1 VVGNAAGWPQAAG
14 LIGGVLADALLG
26 DPRRGHPV
34 AAFGRIMTAVERAIY
49 ADGRLCGA
57 AFTAS
62 GVALAV
68 VPALAAGP
76 VLNAVPASACRMR
89 DAGLGRGAVSVLTGS
104 RPRRRPAGAA
114 VTAATTGAVTAAAT
128 WAVTGA
134 RSLCAEAVRIGR
146 ALESGDLDR
155 ARELLPNL
163 CGRDPAYLDEP
174 GICRAVVESVA
185 ENTSDAI
192 VAPLLWGALAGPAGL
207 TGYRAVNTMDAMVGH
222 HSPRYERFGWA
233 SARLDDV
240 ANWGPARL
248 TALLAAACA
257 PVVGGRPAPTWRIAL
272 EYGSHHPSPNAGWC
286 EAAFAGAL
294 DIRLGG
300 PLSYAGR
307 SEHRP
312 FLGTGRLPES
322 TDIARAVRL
331 CRAVTVATTAST
343 ALLAAPPRRS
353 RRAPAR

>member
-1 VVGNAAGWPQAAG
+1 VTDWPLATG
-14 LIGGVLADALLG
+14 LVGGVLADALLG

-34 AAFGRIMTAVERAIY
+34 AAFGRVMTAVERAVY
-49 ADGRLCGA
+49 ADRRSRGV
-57 AFTAS
+57 AFTAA

-68 VPALAAGP
+68 VPSLAGARLSAAARLSRGSVVAGSVSAGSATAGSVAPGAIAAGLVAP
-76 VLNAVPASACRMR
+76 GSVA
-89 DAGLGRGAVSVLTGS
+89 AGLV
-104 RPRRRPAGAA
+104 AG
-114 VTAATTGAVTAAAT
+114 AAT

-134 RSLCAEAVRIGR
+134 RSLCAEASRIGR
-146 ALESGDLDR
+146 ALEDGDLPG

-163 CGRDPAYLDEP
+163 CGRDPSGLDVP
-174 GICRAVVESVA
+174 AISRAVVESVA

-207 TGYRAVNTMDAMVGH
+207 TGYRAVNTMDAMIGH

-248 TALLAAACA
+248 TALLTAGCA
-257 PVVGGRPAPTWRIAL
+257 PVVGGRPSAAWRIAV
-272 EYGSHHPSPNAGWC
+272 EHGAHHPSPNAGWC

-294 DIRLGG
+294 GIRLGG

-307 SEHRP
+307 FERRP
-312 FLGTGRLPES
+312 VLGTGRGPEPA
-322 TDIARAVRL
+322 DIARAVRL
-331 CRAVTVATTAST
+331 CRAVTAAATATASVI
-343 ALLAAPPRRS
+343 AVIG
-353 RRAPAR
+353 